1 MSKMEA
7 TIGPIVTKLDSI
19 LNKIDDAK
27 RIKMKK
33 KETMQRLIENIE
45 DDDQS
50 KLIKYFLCL
59 NMIVIIYWIAVDEAQ
74 KTSQIREI
82 ASRMEFIWMAGA
94 VLKISR
100 HYFDNIHTLH
110 LNWNTQ
116 T

>member
-1 MSKMEA
+1 MTVPTLLSFDLRIRFYGLTERMSKMEA

-50 KLIKYFLCL
+50 KLIIFF
-59 NMIVIIYWIAVDEAQ
+59 V
-74 KTSQIREI
+74 
-82 ASRMEFIWMAGA
+82 
-94 VLKISR
+94 
-100 HYFDNIHTLH
+100 
-110 LNWNTQ
+110 
-116 T
+116 